1 MRALRVRLVGLGAS
15 LVLVLTGIGGVGSAL
30 AFHDDNVAVACNN
43 VDVAT
48 SGGTNEQSINSA
60 GVATADGTKRHRT
73 WHRTWWPIDIVVVI
87 VDVAT
92 SGRTDRQSIH
102 IVQGNSTV
110 ARDGTVVSGGTN
122 VRCVA
127 IATRD

>member
-15 LVLVLTGIGGVGSAL
+15 LVLILTGIGGVGSAL
-30 AFHDDNVAVACNN
+30 ANHDDNVAVACNN

-60 GVATADGTKRHRT
+60 GVATADGTN
-73 WHRTWWPIDIVVVI
+73 WWPIDIVVVI

-92 SGRTDRQSIH
+92 SGRTNWQSIT
-102 IVQGNSTV
+102 IVQENSTV

-127 IATRD
+127 IATGD